1 MVNDM
6 KLSRLRKTA
15 AAFLLTLVF
24 LLDYLYCNSDQMHVV
39 YAAESESYVHALSVE
54 SEPVSITVT
63 PGEKAVFTVKAQGTG
78 KLSYQWYYKKF
89 GASQWSLW
97 RGHVTASTSATA
109 NATWNLMQVRCLIT
123 DESGAQVY
131 SSAALIT
138 VKQELVITS
147 QPVNLSVRTGE
158 KVKFTV
164 KASGTG
170 KLGYQWY
177 YKKSGASQW
186 SIWKGHVTASTW
198 ATVNSTWNLMQV
210 RCLITD
216 ESGVQVYSS
225 AALITVSQELV
236 ITSQPSEVKV
246 HSGDTAVFNVAAQ
259 GTGTLT
265 YQWYYRKYGSKE
277 WSLWENKNAANISA
291 KADCTWHCMQVFC
304 QVKDATGSTVSSN
317 VAEVS
322 ITKQSDKRY
331 IHRTITVK
339 TDCKVY
345 SAPGTENKVLG
356 KVVKGRKY
364 DALEWENDSKD
375 ITWFAFAY
383 KGKTGWISR
392 KNATVSDKFTTVPK
406 RDFSGGGLPII
417 YLSPSR
423 QIHNAYAGGST
434 NEQVQMYRVGT
445 RLNKILENE
454 YICKVYMPPVS
465 MEISLKKRP
474 LDAYNKGADV
484 YLAIHS
490 NANPI
495 GKSYGATG
503 YYFPACA
510 QSKLLSQ
517 NVIREMAKIQYKKS
531 TVAQSSVAGMD
542 AFDQIGYG
550 EVRDPAYYG
559 MISLLAEVE
568 YHDHADTAK
577 WIINNPDKIAR
588 ALANALEKTIGM
600 QKK

>member
-1 MVNDM
+1 MLTV
-6 KLSRLRKTA
+6 
-15 AAFLLTLVF
+15 AFFLV
-24 LLDYLYCNSDQMHVV
+24 YLNCTSHQMQVA
-39 YAAESESYVHALSVE
+39 YAAESEALLHTLSVE
-54 SEPVSITVT
+54 SEPVSITVM

-78 KLSYQWYYKKF
+78 KLSYQWYYKKS

-97 RGHVTASTSATA
+97 KGHVTASTSATA
-109 NATWNLMQVRCLIT
+109 NTTWNLMQVRCLVT

-138 VKQELVITS
+138 VKQDLVITS
-147 QPVNLSVRTGE
+147 QPVNVTVKNGQHTKFTVKASGTGKLSYQWYYKKSGASQWSVWKGHTGASTSATANASWNLMQVRCLITDESGTQVYSSAALITVNQDLVITSQPVDVSVKTGE

-170 KLGYQWY
+170 KLKYQW
-177 YKKSGASQW
+177 
-186 SIWKGHVTASTW
+186 
-198 ATVNSTWNLMQV
+198 N
-210 RCLITD
+210 
-216 ESGVQVYSS
+216 
-225 AALITVSQELV
+225 
-236 ITSQPSEVKV
+236 
-246 HSGDTAVFNVAAQ
+246 
-259 GTGTLT
+259 
-265 YQWYYRKYGSKE
+265 YRKYGSRE
-277 WSLWENKNAANISA
+277 WSLWENKNAAAISA
-291 KADCTWHCMQVFC
+291 KADCSWHGMQVFC
-304 QVKDATGSTVSSN
+304 QVKDATGATVSSN

-331 IHRTITVK
+331 IHRSIIVK
-339 TDCKVY
+339 ADCKVY

-356 KVVKGRKY
+356 KVAKGRKY

-383 KGKTGWISR
+383 KGKTAWISR
-392 KNATVSDKFTTVPK
+392 KNITVSDKFTTIPN

-423 QIHNAYAGGST
+423 QIHNAYAAGST
-434 NEQVQMYRVGT
+434 NEQAQMYRVGT
-445 RLNKILENE
+445 RLKKILENE

-474 LDAYNKGADV
+474 LDAYNKEADV

-490 NANPI
+490 NANPM

-517 NVIREMAKIQYKKS
+517 NMIREMAKIQYKKS
-531 TVAQSSVAGMD
+531 TVAQSSVVGMD

-577 WIINNPDKIAR
+577 WIINTPDKIAR
-588 ALANALEKTIGM
+588 SLANALEKTIGM